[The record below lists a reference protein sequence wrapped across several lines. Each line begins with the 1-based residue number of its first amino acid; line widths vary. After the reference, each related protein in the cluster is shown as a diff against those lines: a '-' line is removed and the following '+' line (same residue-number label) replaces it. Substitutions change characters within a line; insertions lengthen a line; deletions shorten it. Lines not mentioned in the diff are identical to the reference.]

1 VVPPS
6 YTRYVALGDSSTE
19 GLDDADGAGGFRGWA
34 DRLAEHVDAA
44 CPGLAYANLAVRG
57 LSAGEIAASQLAPAL
72 ALRPDLS
79 TVVAGMND
87 LLRRN
92 FDAARV
98 AGTVG
103 EMIGALRGQ
112 GATVVTFTIPDVS
125 RRMRL
130 GSALSA
136 RTAALNACLR
146 GVAASTG
153 ALLLDLA
160 SYPLSEDPRM
170 WARDRIHGNP
180 EGHAR
185 IGAALAHLVGLPDA
199 PAGSLSATLPPL
211 PPRSLRDLATD
222 AAWLATYVVPWAI
235 RRLRNRTT
243 GHGRVAKR
251 PHLAPVRRQG
261 DAGAAME

>member
-1 VVPPS
+1 MLSGGVTPPR
-6 YTRYVALGDSSTE
+6 YTRYVAIGDSSTE
-19 GLDDADGAGGFRGWA
+19 GLVDDDGAGGFRGWA

-44 CPGLAYANLAVRG
+44 YPGLAYANLAVRG

-92 FDAARV
+92 YDAARV
-98 AGTVG
+98 AGQVG
-103 EMIGALRGQ
+103 AMIRGLRDL

-130 GSALSA
+130 GRALSA
-136 RTAALNACLR
+136 RTDALNVELR
-146 GVAASTG
+146 RVAAETG

-160 SYPLSEDPRM
+160 SYELAQDPRM
-170 WARDRIHGNP
+170 WAPDRIHGNP
-180 EGHAR
+180 AGHER
-185 IGAALAHLVGLPDA
+185 IGAELAHIVGLPGA
-199 PAGSLSATLPPL
+199 TPGSLSATLPPL
-211 PPRSLRDLATD
+211 PPRRLRDLATD
-222 AAWLATYVVPWAI
+222 ATWIASYVLPWAI

-251 PHLAPVRRQG
+251 PQLLPVTRR
-261 DAGAAME
+261 